1 MTLPIYKIKIN
12 SKWLKGYDE
21 NANNGASSHM
31 GWSPQRNDLSMIVLS
46 AKDDEARLIEGNV
59 NLKSEINKIHE
70 RIRYADLELN
80 ELVITKI

>member
-1 MTLPIYKIKIN
+1 
-12 SKWLKGYDE
+12 
-21 NANNGASSHM
+21 
-31 GWSPQRNDLSMIVLS
+31 MIVLS